1 MAATKQEILDVLNTI
16 GHMATMG
23 HFNNLGL
30 GSLLG
35 DIGSRVAKDGILLV
49 FRSEAGAR
57 WNLGPAGGTPVTFR
71 VVRESEITSD
81 S

>member
-1 MAATKQEILDVLNTI
+1 MNTI